1 VSDLIQKLRALYARA
16 ILRPEEEGDDARQNE
31 ARTAAF
37 LLLKIARESGVQLRF
52 VPAGSNAEPQIGTQ
66 GYSRYE
72 SPRQS
77 EWSRS
82 GGEAPAQQAKRRT
95 RASEVCIFCG
105 KSVSTRVAFTEQ
117 YCTHVG

>member
-1 VSDLIQKLRALYARA
+1 MSDLTHKLKSLYARA
-16 ILRPEEEGDDARQNE
+16 ILRPEEEGDDARMNE

-52 VPAGSNAEPQIGTQ
+52 VPATAAEQQQSKQ
-66 GYSRYE
+66 GYSRYDA
-72 SPRQS
+72 PRPRG
-77 EWSRS
+77 WSSS
-82 GGEAPAQQAKRRT
+82 GQTPAPEPVWRRT
-95 RASEVCIFCG
+95 REVCVFCG

>member
-1 VSDLIQKLRALYARA
+1 MSDLTQKLKALYARA
-16 ILRPEEEGDDARQNE
+16 ILRPEEAGDEARLNE

-52 VPAGSNAEPQIGTQ
+52 VPATEADQQQSRQ
-66 GYSRYE
+66 GYSRYDA
-72 SPRQS
+72 PRPRG
-77 EWSRS
+77 W
-82 GGEAPAQQAKRRT
+82 GPNGPAPAPEPVRRRT
-95 RASEVCIFCG
+95 RAAEVCVFCG